1 MLGRSRETGLNMTT
15 QTESAN
21 LGISFSDVARSKLVE
36 VLTGYPEPVAGLR
49 LKIIGRTSDGF
60 EHVLTIVE
68 HGIEP
73 DDDVQIDF
81 PDFKLYVEG
90 DRVDDLRGTS
100 IHYEFKGPNVS
111 GLEFH
116 NPNPVWR
123 DPLAHE
129 IQRIFDEQVNPQIA
143 AHGGYVQLLEVKGS
157 KAYIEM
163 GGGCQGCGMANV
175 TLKQGVEVAVREQL
189 PEIDELIDVTDH
201 QSGDNPYYQPSKK

>member
-1 MLGRSRETGLNMTT
+1 MTT
-15 QTESAN
+15 NVDAN
-21 LGISFSDVARSKLVE
+21 ELGITFSEVARSKLLE
-36 VLTGYPEPVAGLR
+36 VLTGYPEEVAGLR
-49 LKIIGRTSDGF
+49 LKIAGRTSDGF

-68 HGIEP
+68 QGYEP
-73 DDDVQIDF
+73 EGDVTADY
-81 PDFKLYVEG
+81 PDFTLYVEG
-90 DRVDDLRGTS
+90 ERVDDLRGTA

-111 GLEFH
+111 GLEFN

-123 DPLAHE
+123 DPLAQA
-129 IQRIFDEQVNPQIA
+129 IQQIFDEQVNPQIA

-175 TLKQGVEVAVREQL
+175 TLKQGVEVAVKEQL

-201 QSGDNPYYQPSKK
+201 QSGENPYYQPSKK

>member
-1 MLGRSRETGLNMTT
+1 MTT
-15 QTESAN
+15 NVESRD
-21 LGISFSDVARSKLVE
+21 LGIKFSEIARSKLVE
-36 VLTGYPEPVAGLR
+36 VLTGYPEEVAGLR
-49 LKIIGRTSDGF
+49 LKITGRTSQGF

-68 HGIEP
+68 KGYEP
-73 DDDVQIDF
+73 AGDAQVQF
-81 PDFKLYVEG
+81 PDFLLYVEG
-90 DRVDDLRGTS
+90 ERLEDLRGTA

-123 DPLAHE
+123 DPLAHA

-175 TLKQGVEVAVREQL
+175 TLKQGVEVAVKEQL
-189 PEIDELIDVTDH
+189 PEIDELIDITDH
-201 QSGDNPYYQPSKK
+201 QSGENPYYKPSKK